1 MVDCLARKMSY
12 CKDSFLIG
20 LTPEAVIPFAAMDG
34 TRSYLKYLA
43 PALLI
48 LVLLNGMACSIGHG
62 QMLQKMFAPSVA
74 FQSSQVMSAGHA
86 MAMDHSHHHL
96 STASANQLMPP
107 MPGMDSPFSDC
118 FFAASLP
125 LGLILFAVLG
135 WLLRRRP
142 MRPIPHRLTL
152 PTHPTALLLSL
163 HPRAP

>member
-1 MVDCLARKMSY
+1 
-12 CKDSFLIG
+12 
-20 LTPEAVIPFAAMDG
+20 MDG
-34 TRSYLKYLA
+34 TRSYLRYLA

-62 QMLQKMFAPSVA
+62 QMLQKMFAPSVPSP
-74 FQSSQVMSAGHA
+74 SSQAMVTGHA
-86 MAMDHSHHHL
+86 MGMDHSHHHMDKP
-96 STASANQLMPP
+96 AANQDMPP

-142 MRPIPHRLTL
+142 MRPIARRLTL
-152 PTHPTALLLSL
+152 HTHPAALLLSL
-163 HPRAP
+163 QPRAP